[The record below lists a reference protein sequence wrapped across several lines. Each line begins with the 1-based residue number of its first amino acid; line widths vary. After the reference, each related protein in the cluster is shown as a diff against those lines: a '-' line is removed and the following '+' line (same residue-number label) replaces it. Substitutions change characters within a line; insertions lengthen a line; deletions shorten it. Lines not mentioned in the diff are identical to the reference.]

1 MALNRTSHGAP
12 IPGAAA
18 TSLWLLIFA
27 VVLVW
32 SGIAPFDRYTWL
44 LEVLPALIV
53 LPVLLIT
60 ARRFPLT
67 ALVYW
72 LILLHA
78 LILMV
83 GGHYTYARVPAF
95 DWLREVF
102 GWSRNHYDRV
112 GHLAQGFIP
121 AMVVREVLLRTSPLR
136 PGRWLFTLTFAC
148 CMAVSAL
155 YELLE
160 WLVAL
165 RSGEAADS
173 FLGTQGYVWDTQMDM
188 FLCLIGSLSSLLLL
202 ARLQDHQLIP
212 IQQRIK
218 TERTAA
224 R

>member
-1 MALNRTSHGAP
+1 MELHHAP
-12 IPGAAA
+12 GGLPMPGAAA
-18 TSLWLLIFA
+18 TSIWLLVFFA
-27 VVLVW
+27 VLVW

-53 LPVLLIT
+53 LPALLFT

-67 ALVYW
+67 PLVYW

-121 AMVVREVLLRTSPLR
+121 AMVVRELLLRTSPLR
-136 PGRWLFTLTFAC
+136 PGRWLFTLSFAC

-160 WLVAL
+160 WFVAL
-165 RSGEAADS
+165 RSGEAAES

-202 ARLQDHQLIP
+202 ARLHDHQLIP
-212 IQQRIK
+212 NEQRN
-218 TERTAA
+218 TEGRIAA

>member
-1 MALNRTSHGAP
+1 MAQMQAPDGVAVPGAP
-12 IPGAAA
+12 A
-18 TSLWLLIFA
+18 TAIWLLIFIA
-27 VVLVW
+27 VLLW
-32 SGIAPFDRYTWL
+32 SGSEPFDRYTWL
-44 LEVLPALIV
+44 LEVLPALIA
-53 LPVLLIT
+53 LPAMLLT
-60 ARRFPLT
+60 GRRFPLT
-67 ALVYW
+67 PLLYW

-95 DWLREVF
+95 DWLREAF

-121 AMVVREVLLRTSPLR
+121 AVLVRELLLRTSPLR
-136 PGRWLFTLTFAC
+136 PGRWLFVLSFAC

-160 WLVAL
+160 WFVAL
-165 RSGEAADS
+165 RSGEAAES

-202 ARLQDHQLIP
+202 SRLHDHQLIP
-212 IQQRIK
+212 IEQRLA
-218 TERTAA
+218 AA
-224 R
+224 RIPAR